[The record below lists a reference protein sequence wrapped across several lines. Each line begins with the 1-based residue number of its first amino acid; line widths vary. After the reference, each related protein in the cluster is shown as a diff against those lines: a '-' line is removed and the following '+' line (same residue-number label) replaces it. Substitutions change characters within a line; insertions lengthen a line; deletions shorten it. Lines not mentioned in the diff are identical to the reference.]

1 MLATEYSSL
10 RTPKKKNN
18 TTKTRT
24 SNHLPI
30 IIHLSH
36 HFSDS
41 CGTPMAPSRN
51 TWLKRIIASLS
62 PLSADNFHHFTASRN
77 LADWRKSSPKNL
89 PNVTEGVFRWWVFF
103 GQVKRSNFSRD
114 GPVFPF
120 VYCWAKNGNQSTKLK
135 LRFAGVSQGTLF
147 LDTTRAWHV
156 YDWPAQV
163 ARFPKKKATWSLILL
178 ICWHFIDV
186 KAGSGWFWGQ
196 RISWIDLKKSTSTIH
211 QIYGKDLT
219 TLRSKVSPP
228 KVWILSHWNKK
239 VRDRNA

>member
-10 RTPKKKNN
+10 RTPKKN

-89 PNVTEGVFRWWVFF
+89 PRSPGVFDDGCFLCFLLGVRRACE
-103 GQVKRSNFSRD
+103 RSNLILWA
-114 GPVFPF
+114 PVVLRP
-120 VYCWAKNGNQSTKLK
+120 
-135 LRFAGVSQGTLF
+135 RFAGVQRVLF
-147 LDTTRAWHV
+147 FFRYYSCMTYL
-156 YDWPAQV
+156 
-163 ARFPKKKATWSLILL
+163 
-178 ICWHFIDV
+178 
-186 KAGSGWFWGQ
+186 
-196 RISWIDLKKSTSTIH
+196 TSP
-211 QIYGKDLT
+211 
-219 TLRSKVSPP
+219 SS
-228 KVWILSHWNKK
+228 
-239 VRDRNA
+239 